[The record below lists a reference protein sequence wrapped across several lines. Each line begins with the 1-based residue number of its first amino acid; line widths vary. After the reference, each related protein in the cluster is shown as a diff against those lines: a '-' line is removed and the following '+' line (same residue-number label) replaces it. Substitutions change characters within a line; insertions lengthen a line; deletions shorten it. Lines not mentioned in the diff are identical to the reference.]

1 MALVETAATQSAV
14 AVGGGVESEA
24 ERFYLKGMQ
33 TLREDPQAAYRMLKV
48 ASDLDPND
56 GRTVEAIRDAE
67 RLIKTNLEKDGVKPN
82 AIPELAIPV
91 GDLTSRTFSPQE
103 GFVLSRINAQWDVKS
118 IMKISPMKELDVL
131 MIFQRLLK
139 ARVIKWKKK

>member
-1 MALVETAATQSAV
+1 
-14 AVGGGVESEA
+14 
-24 ERFYLKGMQ
+24 MQ

-82 AIPELAIPV
+82 AIPELAINV
-91 GDLTSRTFSPQE
+91 SDLTSRTFSPQE
-103 GFVLSRINAQWDVKS
+103 GFVLSRINSQWDVKS
-118 IMKISPMKELDVL
+118 IMKISPMRELDVM
-131 MIFQRLLK
+131 MIFQRLFK
-139 ARVIKWKKK
+139 AGVIKWKREPKKK